1 MLLFRILVIVDTFSK
16 NNVASIIKYES
27 SLLQKREFVLLG
39 SGGHCFNNKG
49 QNDCAVGIL
58 QNI

>member
-1 MLLFRILVIVDTFSK
+1 MLLFRILVTVDIFSK
-16 NNVASIIKYES
+16 NDVASIIKYES
-27 SLLQKREFVLLG
+27 SLLQKKEFVLLG
-39 SGGHCFNNKG
+39 SGGHCLNNKG

>member
-16 NNVASIIKYES
+16 NNVASIKYES